1 MFISNY
7 KSIPLGN
14 NEQSLAF
21 RFITATKWR
30 RTKKL
35 MLKQIKVLSL
45 IQILKKQKR
54 TFYQWRSHVERE
66 LVLQASGLYLQPAE
80 FTVRAAPARCRGHY
94 WCVYPWN
101 GSGLVVEVN
110 SITPG
115 LCSVNMAQSE
125 ADAVGDY
132 LALRWERHAPLIRAG
147 RAAEKLNSSLWPASS
162 FMEEQA
168 WLGYYVGLQV
178 ALELVKQAFVIAM
191 LTLIVAVMV
200 FLAVDESDSSV
211 EVMVVT
217 LACLLMKCQSYY
229 SHQRGYV
236 IGSVCLFKAGLQ
248 KIREAMDLNQSY

>member
-1 MFISNY
+1 MKEN
-7 KSIPLGN
+7 
-14 NEQSLAF
+14 
-21 RFITATKWR
+21 
-30 RTKKL
+30 KKL

-66 LVLQASGLYLQPAE
+66 LVLQPSGLYLQPAE

-132 LALRWERHAPLIRAG
+132 LALRWEKHAPLIRAG

-162 FMEEQA
+162 FMEERA

-178 ALELVKQAFVIAM
+178 ALELVKQAFCHCDAYINRCSHGLFGCRWIWQQRGGDGGDTGQWPVYWWSAS
-191 LTLIVAVMV
+191 LITATK
-200 FLAVDESDSSV
+200 
-211 EVMVVT
+211 EVMW
-217 LACLLMKCQSYY
+217 LGQFAFLKQDCRRFEKLW
-229 SHQRGYV
+229 
-236 IGSVCLFKAGLQ
+236 
-248 KIREAMDLNQSY
+248 MDLNQSY

>member
-1 MFISNY
+1 MKEN
-7 KSIPLGN
+7 
-14 NEQSLAF
+14 
-21 RFITATKWR
+21 
-30 RTKKL
+30 KKL

-54 TFYQWRSHVERE
+54 TFYQRRSHVERE
-66 LVLQASGLYLQPAE
+66 LVLQPSGLYLQPAE

-147 RAAEKLNSSLWPASS
+147 ASGREIELITLTCIQLHGRTGMTRLLRWTSGGTWACQAGFCHCDAYINCCSHGLFGCRWIWQQRGGDGGDTGQWPVYWWSASLITATKEVMWLGQFAFLKQDCRRFEKLW
-162 FMEEQA
+162 
-168 WLGYYVGLQV
+168 
-178 ALELVKQAFVIAM
+178 
-191 LTLIVAVMV
+191 
-200 FLAVDESDSSV
+200 
-211 EVMVVT
+211 
-217 LACLLMKCQSYY
+217 
-229 SHQRGYV
+229 
-236 IGSVCLFKAGLQ
+236 
-248 KIREAMDLNQSY
+248 MDLNQSLTRGRARTDL